1 MSLDRRLFLAGLP
14 GLMLPSFAGPGV
26 GAQDVP
32 PPSPPLIPPA
42 VLDDSLE
49 IEGET
54 LEARR
59 QRARLFV
66 DVMVNGQGPF
76 RFLVDSGADRSV
88 IGLALAR
95 RLGLAPAGVAR
106 VQSMA
111 GAADV
116 ETVRLDSLAV
126 GPSVSTGLRLPALG
140 EAFIGADGLLG
151 IDALAESRI
160 LLDYEKRQVTV
171 QDSRTQPPRNADEI
185 VVTARRKKGQL
196 ILTEVRV
203 DSQRLY
209 AVIDSGSEMTVGTM
223 ALARRLF
230 GRRKLAVLQQIE
242 LVAVTGEKLVAD
254 LAIVPEL
261 RVGSFQI
268 RNLAVAFVDAAPFRL
283 FGLAEQPA
291 LLLGADALQSF
302 RRVALDFGNRRVRF
316 TLRR

>member
-1 MSLDRRLFLAGLP
+1 MAAQDSGMVLDRRLLLAGLIWTP
-14 GLMLPSFAGPGV
+14 ALS
-26 GAQDVP
+26 AQERP
-32 PPSPPLIPPA
+32 PPLIPPA
-42 VLDDSLE
+42 RLDDSLE

-66 DVMVNGQGPF
+66 DVQVNGQGPF

-88 IGLALAR
+88 IGSALAQ
-95 RLGLAPAGVAR
+95 RLGLAPAGMAR

-111 GAADV
+111 GATDV
-116 ETVRLDSLAV
+116 ETVRLETLAV
-126 GPSVSTGLRLPALG
+126 GPSVSTGMRLPALG
-140 EAFIGADGLLG
+140 ETFIGADGLLG

-171 QDSRTQPPRNADEI
+171 QDSRSQPARGPDEI
-185 VVTARRKKGQL
+185 VVTARRRKGQL

-203 DSQRLY
+203 SDQRLY
-209 AVIDSGSEMTVGTM
+209 AVIDSGSEMTVGTL

-230 GRRKLAVLQQIE
+230 GRRKLAEMRQIG
-242 LVAVTGEKLVAD
+242 LVAVTGETLLAD
-254 LAIVPEL
+254 LAIMQEL
-261 RVGSFQI
+261 KVGSFSI
-268 RNLAVAFVDAAPFRL
+268 RNLAVAFVDAAPFQL
-283 FGLAEQPA
+283 FGLADQPA

>member
-1 MSLDRRLFLAGLP
+1 MAAQDSGMVLDRRLLLAGLIWTP
-14 GLMLPSFAGPGV
+14 ALR
-26 GAQDVP
+26 AQERP
-32 PPSPPLIPPA
+32 PPLIPPA
-42 VLDDSLE
+42 RLDDSLE

-66 DVMVNGQGPF
+66 DVQVNGQGPF

-88 IGLALAR
+88 IGSALAQ
-95 RLGLAPAGVAR
+95 RLGLAPAGMAR

-111 GAADV
+111 GATDV
-116 ETVRLDSLAV
+116 ETVRLETLAV
-126 GPSVSTGLRLPALG
+126 GPSVSTGMRLPALG
-140 EAFIGADGLLG
+140 ETFIGADGLLG

-171 QDSRTQPPRNADEI
+171 QDSRSQPARGPDEI
-185 VVTARRKKGQL
+185 VVTARRRKGQL

-203 DSQRLY
+203 SDQRLY
-209 AVIDSGSEMTVGTM
+209 AVIDSGSEMTVGTL

-230 GRRKLAVLQQIE
+230 GRRKLAEMRQIG
-242 LVAVTGEKLVAD
+242 LVAVTGETLLAD
-254 LAIVPEL
+254 LAIMPEL
-261 RVGSFQI
+261 KVGSFSI
-268 RNLAVAFVDAAPFRL
+268 RNLAVAFVDAAPFQL
-283 FGLAEQPA
+283 FGLADQPA

>member
-1 MSLDRRLFLAGLP
+1 MVLDRRLLLAGLIWTP
-14 GLMLPSFAGPGV
+14 ALR
-26 GAQDVP
+26 AQERP
-32 PPSPPLIPPA
+32 PPLIPPA
-42 VLDDSLE
+42 RLDDSLE

-66 DVMVNGQGPF
+66 DVQVNGQGPF

-88 IGLALAR
+88 IGSALAQ
-95 RLGLAPAGVAR
+95 RLGLAPAGMAR

-111 GAADV
+111 GATDV
-116 ETVRLDSLAV
+116 ETVRLETLAV
-126 GPSVSTGLRLPALG
+126 GPSVSTGMRLPALG
-140 EAFIGADGLLG
+140 ETFIGADGLLG

-171 QDSRTQPPRNADEI
+171 QDSRSQPARGPDEI
-185 VVTARRKKGQL
+185 VVTARRRKGQL

-203 DSQRLY
+203 SDQRLY
-209 AVIDSGSEMTVGTM
+209 AVIDSGSEMTVGTL

-230 GRRKLAVLQQIE
+230 GRRKLAEMRQIG
-242 LVAVTGEKLVAD
+242 LVAVTGETLLAD
-254 LAIVPEL
+254 LAIMPEL
-261 RVGSFQI
+261 KVGSFSI
-268 RNLAVAFVDAAPFRL
+268 RNLAVAFVDAAPFQL
-283 FGLAEQPA
+283 FGLADQPA

>member
-1 MSLDRRLFLAGLP
+1 MAAQDSGMVLDRRLLLAGLIWTP
-14 GLMLPSFAGPGV
+14 ALR
-26 GAQDVP
+26 AQERP
-32 PPSPPLIPPA
+32 PPLIPPA
-42 VLDDSLE
+42 LLDDSLE

-66 DVMVNGQGPF
+66 DVQVNGQGPF

-88 IGLALAR
+88 IGSALAQ
-95 RLGLAPAGVAR
+95 RLGLAPAGMAR

-111 GAADV
+111 GATDV
-116 ETVRLDSLAV
+116 ETVRLETLAV
-126 GPSVSTGLRLPALG
+126 GPSVSTGMRLPALG
-140 EAFIGADGLLG
+140 ETFIGADGLLG

-171 QDSRTQPPRNADEI
+171 QDSRSQPARGPDEI
-185 VVTARRKKGQL
+185 VVTARRRKGQL

-203 DSQRLY
+203 SDQRLY
-209 AVIDSGSEMTVGTM
+209 AVIDSGSEMTVGTL

-230 GRRKLAVLQQIE
+230 GRRKLAEMRQIG
-242 LVAVTGEKLVAD
+242 LVAVTGETLLAD
-254 LAIVPEL
+254 LAIMPEL
-261 RVGSFQI
+261 KVGSFSI
-268 RNLAVAFVDAAPFRL
+268 RNLAVAFVDAAPFQL
-283 FGLAEQPA
+283 FGLADQPA